1 MKFVDEYVVF
11 DIETTGVSN
20 AYNDITEI
28 SGVRVSHG
36 KIVEEFSELV
46 KPRKPISRKIAE
58 LTGITNAM
66 VKDKPSIEIV
76 GKRFQTFVKDSVVVA
91 HNANFDVNFMYDNFI
106 KYDIGVFNNDFIDTL
121 RLSRYLI
128 KDSDNHKL
136 STLIDYFGFES
147 IGSHRGMPDALNTHK
162 LLLELKDLHEANPNA
177 FNVKRRTYQSLNL
190 DDIKVENSMQ
200 NIDTHNP
207 FYNQN
212 ICFTGI
218 FNNFTKQEIAQ
229 TIANHGGVLQK
240 SVNFQTDILILGDEK
255 KQIQMYGSKSI
266 KHRKVLDFQN
276 QGKPIKIFDEE
287 DLIKFIKQKK

>member
-1 MKFVDEYVVF
+1 MRFVDEYVVF

-190 DDIKVENSMQ
+190 DDIKMEDSMQ

-240 SVNFQTDILILGDEK
+240 IVNNQTDILILGDEK